1 MLDHGVRNI
10 FDIAR
15 KISAYPPSKNF
26 FMVINEKFE
35 LFLYF

>member
-1 MLDHGVRNI
+1 MLDHGVR
-10 FDIAR
+10 DIAR

-35 LFLYF
+35 LFLYS